1 MTAMKIYSILYETMG
16 TAMPRSQVLSTEED
30 KEQMLQMLGGGVPVN
45 VVANFFGC
53 CGDTVKR
60 RIDEIRRDES
70 MLLAYD
76 KVHYL
81 DLISVKQRLL
91 SGITDAKIEAAPLG
105 QIGQTYGIVAKMEQL
120 IQGRPTEIHGLMGY
134 LMHLEMEDIETPTDP
149 PIDAEFTSGPEP
161 PEQLCLFESL

>member
-1 MTAMKIYSILYETMG
+1 MPQPRKIG
-16 TAMPRSQVLSTEED
+16 TEE
-30 KEQMLQMLGGGVPVN
+30 EREMMLQMLGGGVPLHD
-45 VVANFFGC
+45 VARYFDC
-53 CGDTVKR
+53 ATSTIKA
-60 RIDEIRRDES
+60 RIDDIKRDES

-91 SGITDAKIEAAPLG
+91 AGITDEKIEAAPLG

-134 LMHLEMEDIETPTDP
+134 LMHLELEDREGASDENP
-149 PIDAEFTSGPEP
+149 PIDAEFESRPAA
-161 PEQLCLFESL
+161 PEQLCLFDSL